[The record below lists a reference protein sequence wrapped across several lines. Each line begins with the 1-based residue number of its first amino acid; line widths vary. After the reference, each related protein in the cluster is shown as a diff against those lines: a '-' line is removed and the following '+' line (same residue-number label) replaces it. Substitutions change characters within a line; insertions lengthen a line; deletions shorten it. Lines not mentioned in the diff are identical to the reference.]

1 MSAEARVTFRLPDG
15 RTQTLIAGDLIGR
28 MARAELRIDDPRIS
42 EAHALVS
49 LRGTELKL
57 VALRGRMSVDG
68 RQVQAVALSPGL
80 RVVLAGFSALVV
92 EALALPA
99 EVFALTI
106 DDGVDAYGPFAVA
119 GVSALHLGPP
129 PRLAAGFD
137 PDADAVVWG
146 DDRGLTLR
154 AARSPDG
161 HDLRLAAGG
170 AARLGAVTVR
180 ADAAPLSSL
189 ASDTTLDH
197 GHFDVALTLVLH
209 YDTVHVRPASGPA
222 VVFDGLPARLLSE
235 LAALR
240 TPVSWQSLA
249 RLLWDEDDDVIL
261 RPRWDQAVSRVRRR
275 LRAGRVRGD
284 LLRSTG
290 AGLVELNLG
299 PTDAI
304 EDHS

>member
-1 MSAEARVTFRLPDG
+1 MRAEARVAVRLPDG
-15 RTQTLIAGDLIGR
+15 RTHTLIAGDLIGR
-28 MARAELRIDDPRIS
+28 MPRADLRVDDPRVS

-49 LRGTELKL
+49 LRGAELRL
-57 VALRGRMSVDG
+57 IALRGRMSVDG
-68 RQVQAVALSPGL
+68 RQVQAITLTRGL
-80 RVVLAGFSALVV
+80 RVILAGFWPLVV
-92 EALALPA
+92 ESVTLPDEIFALA
-99 EVFALTI
+99 F
-106 DDGVDAYGPFAVA
+106 DDGDDASGPFAVA
-119 GVSALHLGPP
+119 GVMALYLGPP
-129 PRLAAGFD
+129 PRLAPGFD

-154 AARSPDG
+154 SAAGDT
-161 HDLRLAAGG
+161 HLAAGDATTFG
-170 AARLGAVTVR
+170 ATTVR
-180 ADAAPLSSL
+180 VHAAPLSTLS
-189 ASDTTLDH
+189 SDTTLDH

-209 YDTVHVRPASGPA
+209 YDTVHVRPSAGSA

-240 TPVSWQSLA
+240 TPVAWQSLA
-249 RLLWDEDDDVIL
+249 RLLWDDGDDDAIL
-261 RPRWDQAVSRVRRR
+261 RPRWDQAVSRIRRR

-299 PTDAI
+299 PADTI